1 MSSKKALT
9 SSATTMAGDR
19 CSKRKIHSASNSKPL
34 KRHKQPTTST
44 LVSVIKQR
52 RRERKRSVLKQE
64 QNKTRDKQGDL
75 VCGEGEESFWAIEKV
90 VGRRIHKGKVQYLVR
105 WKGFS
110 EDENT
115 WEPAENLCDTAMADA
130 LRFTKALK
138 KRQKELED
146 AGEMLLAPDDE
157 MIQTVPSAD
166 MIPDQVPSD
175 VNSQI
180 DTADLED
187 GRWEWTDEEQVN
199 FLQVERIN
207 VNEID
212 AKERVAAARVNGT
225 PVVLIGH
232 VGWANFS
239 RKWLEHPLPSS
250 DQLHDDGQW
259 LDLSKPHTL
268 SIEKMIEDIGNEEV
282 PVVRRNYNEANPIH
296 ANILASKFL
305 TTCWPTTNETSSIP
319 TARAATRLYLHQWQF
334 PLSDTA
340 GRKLCHQNNPLPN
353 DILGE
358 DLLKY
363 WLDLPQCKG
372 DSPLQYLFMGREET
386 MSKLHRDNGGL
397 AISIAP
403 IVGEKECVLVHRSD
417 GANCLYHL
425 SAKVDD
431 IDLHAYPLVAKARIW
446 KTVIHPGEI
455 LLLPQGTYHQCRN
468 VTPCLSYS
476 RFHLDTVNLLAFLQS
491 YIDGDAPE
499 IDHDE
504 VLWNCTSELI
514 RKVDAN
520 FDEMRARR
528 KSKTTA
534 PFPPLSDAMVKIID
548 TLRELRHIC
557 REVNRR
563 ETIQN
568 AVKGK
573 RDFETSGHV
582 KTAADRSKLPQ
593 ITTTANAATID
604 DRNTYH
610 DWNIMVDDID
620 ICLHEFRYRKMD
632 RIPPF
637 RPRREKLKDKGRAPL
652 LNGSEWLN
660 DSTANADNDSDF
672 GHDAPIVAYATDME
686 SAFLDLPYASL
697 RPFEDKKLSV
707 FEEGDDVVVHLHGRR
722 AEGTILEIS
731 FSMDAAYLSYEDYP
745 AFYDEYQP
753 YEKLRLPIGGDRSAE
768 IAPQDVKPGIVVMNR
783 WGDHGDEYRAVIQ
796 HTSTE
801 KFFKIQL
808 NLGRVHVVR
817 WVPEIALVKKM

>member
-1 MSSKKALT
+1 MV
-9 SSATTMAGDR
+9 GR
-19 CSKRKIHSASNSKPL
+19 CSKRKLSMVLTPSEPPKRTKP
-34 KRHKQPTTST
+34 TST
-44 LVSVIKQR
+44 LVAVKRR
-52 RRERKRSVLKQE
+52 RRERKRTVRREGKNE
-64 QNKTRDKQGDL
+64 TRDKEGNV
-75 VCGEGEESFWAIEKV
+75 VCGEGEESFWAMEKV
-90 VGRRIHKGKVQYLVR
+90 VGRRIKGGKVQYLVR

-110 EDENT
+110 EAENT

-130 LRFTKALK
+130 MRFTKAMK

-146 AGEMLLAPDDE
+146 AGEMLLAPDDA
-157 MIQTVPSAD
+157 MIQTVQSAD
-166 MIPDQVPSD
+166 IVPDEVPSD
-175 VNSQI
+175 VNFQI
-180 DTADLED
+180 ATAGLED
-187 GRWEWTDEEQVN
+187 GRWKWTDEEQVV
-199 FLQVERIN
+199 FQQVERIN
-207 VNEID
+207 VNDMD

-232 VGWANFS
+232 VGWANFA

-259 LDLSKPHTL
+259 LDLAKPHSL
-268 SIEKMIEDIGNEEV
+268 SIEKMVEDIGNEEV

-319 TARAATRLYLHQWQF
+319 TAGSGTRLYLHQWQF

-372 DSPLQYLFMGREET
+372 DSPLQYIFMGREET

-431 IDLHAYPLVAKARIW
+431 IDLHAYPLMTRARIW
-446 KTVIHPGEI
+446 KTVVHPGEI
-455 LLLPQGTYHQCRN
+455 LLMPQGTYHQCRN

-491 YIDGDAPE
+491 FIDGDAPE
-499 IDHDE
+499 INHDE
-504 VLWNCTSELI
+504 VLWNCTAELI

-520 FDEMRARR
+520 FDEIRARR

-534 PFPPLSDAMVKIID
+534 PFPPLGDAMVKIID

-557 REVNRR
+557 REINRR

-573 RDFETSGHV
+573 REVETSIHV
-582 KTAADRSKLPQ
+582 NRAADGSKLPP
-593 ITTTANAATID
+593 IAATGGAATID
-604 DRNTYH
+604 ARKMVY

-637 RPRREKLKDKGRAPL
+637 RPRREKSKDKVRAPL
-652 LNGSEWLN
+652 IGGSEWLD
-660 DSTANADNDSDF
+660 DSAAAADATDC

-686 SAFLDLPYASL
+686 SAFLDLPYASI
-697 RPFEDKKLSV
+697 RTFEDKKLAV

-722 AEGTILEIS
+722 AEGTILEICC
-731 FSMDAAYLSYEDYP
+731 SMDAAYLSYEDYP

-753 YEKLRLPIGGDRSAE
+753 YEKLRSPIGGDRSAE
-768 IAPQDVKPGIVVMNR
+768 IAPQDVKPGIVVTNR
-783 WGDHGDEYRAVIQ
+783 WGDHGDEYRAVIR

-801 KFFKIQL
+801 KFFKVQL
-808 NLGRVHVVR
+808 NLGRVRVVR
-817 WVPEIALVKKM
+817 WVPGIAIVKKM